1 MIDKLKIIASD
12 TAVYGLT
19 TITSRFLTFLLTPFY
34 TNYLSPS
41 ELGFVTYI
49 HLAYVI
55 LLTIISFGLENA
67 FFRFFPHYNKRKVF
81 RNSFFLMLI
90 NSLIISLIIYFL
102 NADIALLLNGGEV
115 VSEMIKYESIVLFFD
130 SLLMIPF
137 AFLRIERKARL
148 FGIYN
153 VIKVFISIAFNYL
166 FIAVFRWGGESVFMA
181 QSIAS
186 VLTFLLVLPTLI
198 KGLSLKG
205 NDSSLNDDFDLLKGG
220 LLKSML
226 RFGVPTI
233 PASLAVLLLRSGDHF
248 LIKEILGPV
257 ELAMYSTSYKLG
269 IPMMMFVTAF
279 DQAWRPYYMNHFK
292 DENSKEFFSKIFVVF
307 ITLSSFLFLAISL
320 FIEYVVQIPF
330 LGGKFINPIYW
341 EGLEIIPYIIGAY
354 LLLGVFNF
362 LAMGV
367 NITGNTKY
375 LPLSVGIAALFNI
388 IFNSLYLHEYGYM
401 ISAYLT
407 TISYLIS
414 VIVLFYF
421 SNKYYKLNI
430 NWLKVISLLLS
441 TITIYLIVTSF
452 DFNKVFVEIIIK
464 CLALIVFIS
473 SVFVFKIIRIND
485 LLKVIARK

>member
-1 MIDKLKIIASD
+1 MLDRLKIIASD

-19 TITSRFLTFLLTPFY
+19 TMISRFLTFLLTPFY
-34 TNYLSPS
+34 TNYLDPS

-81 RNSFFLMLI
+81 RYSFFLMLI
-90 NSLIISLIIYFL
+90 NSLLISSFIFIFHKSL
-102 NADIALLLNGGEV
+102 AEALQGGEV
-115 VSEMIKYESIVLFFD
+115 VSEMIKFESIVLFFD

-137 AFLRIERKARL
+137 AFLRIERRAKL

-153 VIKVFISIAFNYL
+153 VIKVLLSIIFNYL
-166 FIAVFRWGGESVFMA
+166 FIAVYGWGGEAVFMA
-181 QSIAS
+181 QAIASIA
-186 VLTFLLVLPTLI
+186 TFFITFPEIL
-198 KGLSLKG
+198 KGLKLK
-205 NDSSLNDDFDLLKGG
+205 DSENIEEGEFNLVKGG

-226 RFGVPTI
+226 RFGIPTI

-292 DENSKEFFSKIFVVF
+292 DEGAKNFFSSMFTIF
-307 ITLSSFLFLAISL
+307 ITISSFLFLSISL

-330 LGGKFINPIYW
+330 LGGKFINPMYW
-341 EGLEIIPYIIGAY
+341 DGLVIIPYIIGAY

-362 LAMGV
+362 FAMGV

-375 LPLSVGIAALFNI
+375 LPLSVGIATVFNLGMNI
-388 IFNSLYLHEYGYM
+388 YLLEEYGYVV
-401 ISAYLT
+401 SAYLT
-407 TISYLIS
+407 TVSYLIS
-414 VIVLFYF
+414 VIILFYY
-421 SNKYYKLNI
+421 SNKYYKLSI
-430 NWLKVISLLLS
+430 NWLKISLLLISTFLLYLLISNLDFDLVFYEIISKCISILIFIS
-441 TITIYLIVTSF
+441 TIFL
-452 DFNKVFVEIIIK
+452 
-464 CLALIVFIS
+464 
-473 SVFVFKIIRIND
+473 FKIIKLSD
-485 LLKVIARK
+485 LQKVIARK